1 MKITLLITVC
11 ILAVLASCKKN
22 SVAPKNTISATID
35 GVPETFNTNVS
46 AQLGTSV
53 ALNSNL
59 IISGASSS
67 AASSDGMAFEINSN
81 STIDKGSYINNG
93 AAGFMAITYSKGPFS
108 LSNPIVYSTDVNS
121 VYPSNVTITS
131 ISNTNVQGTF
141 TGKLLFTDG
150 KTVKTVTDGKFNID
164 IK

>member
-1 MKITLLITVC
+1 MKKTLLIAVC
-11 ILAVLASCKKN
+11 LLVSLVACKKN

-35 GVPETFNTNVS
+35 GISETFNINVS

-53 ALNSNL
+53 QLNSHL
-59 IISGASSS
+59 IISGASGS
-67 AASSDGMAFEINSN
+67 AASSDGMAIEINSG
-81 STIDKGSYINNG
+81 STIVNGNYVNNG
-93 AAGFMAITYSKGPFS
+93 AAGYMGITYSKGPFS
-108 LSNPIVYSTDVNS
+108 LTNPIVYSTDVNS

>member
-1 MKITLLITVC
+1 MKKTLLIAVC
-11 ILAVLASCKKN
+11 LLVLLACKKN

-35 GVPETFNTNVS
+35 GVTETFNTNVA
-46 AQLGTSV
+46 AQLGTSIQ
-53 ALNSNL
+53 LNSHL
-59 IISGASSS
+59 IISGTNGS
-67 AASSDGMAFEINSN
+67 AAGSDGIGIEINSN
-81 STIDKGSYINNG
+81 GTIVKGNYVNNG
-93 AAGFMAITYSKGPFS
+93 AAGYMGITYSKGPFS
-108 LSNPIVYSTDVNS
+108 LSNPTVYSTDVNS
-121 VYPSNVTITS
+121 VYPSNITITS